1 MKPMHLLLTDQT
13 KLQIDAITQ
22 AGSGSYLFHG
32 ARSMG
37 KASAALQLARR
48 LNCLGDQN
56 GLCAHCRQ
64 FEAGNFPDLITVA
77 PEDKP
82 SITIEQVR
90 GLIQGLGLSPYYA
103 GGTRL
108 ILIDGAEVMTA
119 EAQNALLKVVEEPPQ
134 RTMFVLVAERPDA
147 LLPTVRS
154 RCRQVYFPSW
164 PAAAIARHLVD
175 THGLPS
181 ATAAGLAG
189 AADGAPGRAIQLAAQ
204 PELAAA
210 QLKLANQAGQVLGL
224 SRFERL
230 LLAAQLSTTG
240 ADLNRFGGY
249 LHHVFTAGL
258 RDDTVPIATAHR
270 GLAALEQFR
279 RQVQAKVSPRVALER
294 LMVEL

>member
-1 MKPMHLLLTDQT
+1 MKLMHLLLTDQT
-13 KLQIDAITQ
+13 KLQIDAVTPT
-22 AGSGSYLFHG
+22 GSGSYLFHG
-32 ARSMG
+32 VKSVG

-56 GLCAHCRQ
+56 GLCAHCHL

-90 GLIQGLGLSPYYA
+90 GLIQGLGLRPYYA
-103 GGTRL
+103 GGIRL

-119 EAQNALLKVVEEPPQ
+119 EAQNALLKVIEEPPQ

-147 LLPTVRS
+147 LLSTVRS
-154 RCRQVYFPSW
+154 RCRHVYFPSW

-181 ATAAGLAG
+181 ATAAGLAE

-210 QLKLANQAGQVLGL
+210 QLELAKQAGRVPGL

-230 LLAAQLSTTG
+230 LLAARLAGSG
-240 ADLNRFGGY
+240 ADLNRFAGY
-249 LHHVFTAGL
+249 LHRAFTAGL
-258 RDDTVPIATAHR
+258 RDGTVPVAAAHR

-279 RQVQAKVSPRVALER
+279 RQVQAKVSPRVAMER